1 MENKIITDYYAIG
14 EVEVSY
20 KKKTEIPFEKI
31 TSSFTASEC
40 IRKLIPENQINYR
53 EHMYAL
59 YLNNANKILGYQLL
73 SVGGITATLLDI
85 RILIQ
90 GALLT
95 NSVALILFHNHP
107 SGKLKPSNADIELTK
122 KVSSSL
128 GLLDLKLLDHL
139 IITETSYYSFA
150 DQGMI

>member
-1 MENKIITDYYAIG
+1 MKHHTTTEFFNIG
-14 EVEVSY
+14 EIELSY
-20 KKKTEIPFEKI
+20 KKQIETPFQKI
-31 TSSFTASEC
+31 TSSQSANEC
-40 IRKLIPENQINYR
+40 IRKVFPINQINYR
-53 EHMYAL
+53 EHMCAL
-59 YLNNANKILGYQLL
+59 YLNNDNKVLGYQLL
-73 SVGGITATLLDI
+73 SIGGITATLLDV

-107 SGKLKPSNADIELTK
+107 SGKLNPSKADVELTK

-139 IITETSYYSFA
+139 IITETNYYSFA
-150 DQGMI
+150 DEGMV